1 MVSTEVI
8 HEVGGDSAEVK
19 GQDIPVIVG
28 IGSPTGEALVT
39 EGARGVVATR
49 VVVGLYS
56 VLPVTVPI
64 EGILP
69 LWTRERQVR
78 RLDTGPPVPLLPSL
92 PHTMRRALPVPGA
105 EREGQRGSC
114 GCVGLGRQ
122 KG

>member
-1 MVSTEVI
+1 MI

-28 IGSPTGEALVT
+28 IRSPTGEALIA

-56 VLPVTVPI
+56 LLPVTVPI

-78 RLDTGPPVPLLPSL
+78 RLDTGPPVPLLLSL
-92 PHTMRRALPVPGA
+92 PHPMRRTLPAPGA

-114 GCVGLGRQ
+114 GCVGLGRW